1 MFKLLIILFMISS
14 TLFAQEWINISP
26 IPDNSAFVSG
36 SFISST
42 EGWVINKSMNAGRE
56 IYYTSNE
63 GNNWDMIYS
72 FTDDFDPI
80 TSIFMIDSLNGWLTL
95 SDYYGYNN
103 FFNTSDGGYTWE
115 DMTDYFIDVEDI
127 SSYYFIDENIGFIST
142 YVYSDSL
149 PQLYKTVNG
158 GYTWESIE
166 VPPIYLLNDPVNYII
181 TTFFFL
187 NDSTGWA
194 GCHFEWSCGNVL
206 YTSDAGENWV
216 VMNEPLSILSSV
228 IMISFYNELLG
239 VMICYGCL
247 FPYAVLTTN
256 NCLTYTQLPFSAY
269 AVNFQNDS
277 ILWVSVNQGQIYRS
291 TDCGSTFDQEY
302 QVDAYIKEIY
312 FFNNIGYFFGSG
324 NTLLRFTDQVDGIIN
339 NQIPNNDYS
348 LNTFPNP
355 FNPSLTINYSVPNS
369 SDVEI
374 EIYNTLGQ
382 KIKSFSLT
390 HNKSGDYFINWNG
403 KDNNDKKVSSG
414 LYFVNLI
421 VNNEFKINKKCLL
434 IK

>member
-26 IPDNSAFVSG
+26 IPDNSALVSG

-42 EGWVINKSMNAGRE
+42 EGWVINRSYIAGRE
-56 IYYTSNE
+56 IYYTSN
-63 GNNWDMIYS
+63 GGDNWDLTYCFS
-72 FTDDFDPI
+72 DEYDPI
-80 TSIFMIDSLNGWLTL
+80 TSILMTDSLNGWLTL

-103 FFNTSDGGYTWE
+103 FFKTSDGGYAWQ
-115 DMTDYFIDVEDI
+115 DMTEFFIDIEDI

-166 VPPIYLLNDPVNYII
+166 VPSIYLLNDPVNYMI

-187 NDSTGWA
+187 NDSIGWA

-206 YTSDAGENWV
+206 YTSDAGENWIAMDDSLFIV
-216 VMNEPLSILSSV
+216 SSIQ
-228 IMISFYNELLG
+228 MISFYNELLG
-239 VMICYGCL
+239 VMICYGCII
-247 FPYAVLTTN
+247 PYPVLTID

-277 ILWVSVNQGQIYRS
+277 TIWIAVNQGQIYRS
-291 TDCGSTFDQEY
+291 IDYGSTFDQVY
-302 QVDAYIKEIY
+302 LADSYIREIY
-312 FFNNIGYFFGSG
+312 FFNNIGYFFG
-324 NTLLRFTDQVDGIIN
+324 NDNILLRFTDQVEGNLN

-382 KIKSFSLT
+382 KIKSFSQSHL
-390 HNKSGDYFINWNG
+390 KSGDYFINWNG